1 MKIKSQSNNPLR
13 KRAKKGFRGY
23 PVATIAFYGPTAQ
36 LATKVAVGI
45 VTREGAEPEIMER
58 WYGEDKDLR
67 NDEETGYQI
76 SAFIKGHQVLSV
88 AMVDRIIGCPHEEVV
103 DYPEGEACP
112 QCPYWKN
119 RDRFTGE
126 VIH

>member
-1 MKIKSQSNNPLR
+1 MKNPLR

-36 LATKVAVGI
+36 QATKVAVGI

-76 SAFIKGHQVLSV
+76 STFIKEHQVLSV
-88 AMVDRIIGCPHEEVV
+88 VMVDRIIGCPHEEVV
-103 DYPEGEACP
+103 DYPEGQDCP
-112 QCPYWKN
+112 QCPYWRS
-119 RDRFTGE
+119 RDRFTGDL
-126 VIH
+126 IQ

>member
-1 MKIKSQSNNPLR
+1 MKIKHSFKSPLS

-36 LATKVAVGI
+36 QATKVAVGI
-45 VTREGAEPEIMER
+45 VMREGSEPEFLER
-58 WYGEDKDLR
+58 WYGKEQDLR
-67 NDEETGYQI
+67 FDEEVAHQI
-76 SAFIKGHQVLSV
+76 SAFLREHQVLSV
-88 AMVDRIIGCPHEEVV
+88 SMVDRIIGCPHEEVV

-112 QCPYWKN
+112 NCPYWSG

-126 VIH
+126 LVH